1 MKRFITGT
9 ISMLILIGLSGC
21 GTKQCQYVH
30 EQKFQTGI
38 ETLHSPKFNTIVTR
52 EVGSNLYEKIN
63 QISHNTYD
71 VFLNEP
77 IAKMHSQ
84 ASGTFAKEKGYIG
97 MLSTDK
103 ATNWKCACT
112 TTTSSYNPYEVCL
125 FDSNNDGKF
134 DKIAGKIN
142 TLYADLDKPVSYT
155 LKRTKATNN
164 ENSFKYTALYQGKI
178 ANKIK
183 ISFREFT
190 NNMARPAFTQNIE
203 YELKND
209 GTAMVGFKGLRIKVL
224 KATNIDITY
233 KVIKDYN

>member
-1 MKRFITGT
+1 MKKFITGT
-9 ISMLILIGLSGC
+9 ISILVLIGLSGC

-38 ETLHSPKFNTIVTR
+38 ETLRSPKLNTIVTR
-52 EVGSNLYEKIN
+52 EVGANLYEKIN

-71 VFLNEP
+71 VFLNES

-97 MLSTDK
+97 ILSIDK
-103 ATNWKCACT
+103 ATNWRCACT
-112 TTTSSYNPYEVCL
+112 TSSYHPYKVCL

-134 DKIAGKIN
+134 DKIATKIN
-142 TLYADLDKPVSYT
+142 ILYADLEKPVSYT
-155 LKRTKATNN
+155 LKRTKSTYN
-164 ENSFKYTALYQGKI
+164 EDSFKYVALYQGKI

-203 YELKND
+203 YELEDD

-224 KATNIDITY
+224 KATNLDITY